1 MEFKVKTLILCALL
15 LSGCAT
21 TGIEMT
27 DDEAAVCKVEGCS
40 VWTVRELEGFA
51 RRFWGEGYRAGVK
64 SI

>member
-1 MEFKVKTLILCALL
+1 MKTLLTLIAVLL
-15 LSGCAT
+15 LAGCAT

-27 DDEAAVCKVEGCS
+27 EDEAAACKVEGCS